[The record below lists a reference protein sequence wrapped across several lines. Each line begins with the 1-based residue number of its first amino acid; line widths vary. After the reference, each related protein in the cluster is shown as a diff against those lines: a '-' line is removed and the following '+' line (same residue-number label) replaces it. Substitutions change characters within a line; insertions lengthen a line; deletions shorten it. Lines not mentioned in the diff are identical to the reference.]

1 MLPTPV
7 EVSPQSGFFLSFFS
21 PFSSL
26 FMLERPLGFDLGGE
40 MTFVLLRVEYDRYTE
55 RAYVEFRAP
64 DGDGGDAIT
73 TAIFSYKTAE
83 RLSKRRIQEGVVRK
97 ARHLFSLAT

>member
-1 MLPTPV
+1 
-7 EVSPQSGFFLSFFS
+7 
-21 PFSSL
+21 
-26 FMLERPLGFDLGGE
+26 MLERPLGFDLGGE

-83 RLSKRRIQEGVVRK
+83 RLSKRRIQEEVVRK
-97 ARHLFSLAT
+97 ARHLLKRLPSLRNWARHDRAVRRSRSSRDRCLEA